1 MEIVREKD
9 QIMKTRSHFANAMQA
24 LPQGL
29 KPRDLHGVA
38 AGLKACSTPHTPKF
52 FLQGLK
58 PRILNAVYAALKGRS
73 STEGLKSG
81 PCSLPSSF
89 KMKISATIF
98 LYIPAFVLL
107 PMMGC
112 SNKDAVQAA
121 KPQMPSA
128 PVKIA
133 TVASRTMPVALQAI
147 GNVEAISTVTIKAQ
161 ISGQLVGVH
170 FKEGDFVK
178 KGQLLFSIERPPFEA
193 ALRQAEGTLAKD
205 EAQALNAKLD
215 AERYEGLGKQGVV
228 SKQQVDAAGAA
239 SSAMAATVAADK
251 AAVETAKI
259 NLEYTSIYS
268 PIDGRT
274 GAIGV
279 KEGNLVKAND
289 VPILVTIN
297 QIEPI
302 YVSFSIPEQQ
312 LADLKQYQNLQSLKV
327 DAAPQGSSQ
336 HFQGRLTFVDNS
348 VDVTTGTIKL
358 KATFDNGARVLWP
371 GQFVDVSL
379 TLKSQPNAIVIPT
392 AALQTSQSGTFV
404 YVINQDLTA
413 QPQPV
418 KIGWNAGD
426 DTVIA
431 SGLQPGQR
439 VVTDGQLRLTPG
451 TKVDIKGGS

>member
-1 MEIVREKD
+1 MLAQEKD
-9 QIMKTRSHFANAMQA
+9 STMKTRSYI
-24 LPQGL
+24 
-29 KPRDLHGVA
+29 LHT
-38 AGLKACSTPHTPKF
+38 LS
-52 FLQGLK
+52 
-58 PRILNAVYAALKGRS
+58 AAL
-73 STEGLKSG
+73 
-81 PCSLPSSF
+81 
-89 KMKISATIF
+89 
-98 LYIPAFVLL
+98 LL
-107 PMMGC
+107 LTAGC

-121 KPQMPSA
+121 KPQSAGA
-128 PVKIA
+128 PVRIA
-133 TVASRTMPVALQAI
+133 TVTSRTMPVELQAI

-178 KGQLLFSIERPPFEA
+178 KGQLLFTIERPPFEA

-205 EAQALNAKLD
+205 EAQSLNAKLD
-215 AERYEGLGKQGVV
+215 AERYQGLGKQGVV

-239 SSAMAATVAADK
+239 ANAMAATVAADK

-268 PIDGRT
+268 PINGRT
-274 GAIGV
+274 GTVGV

-302 YVSFSIPEQQ
+302 YVSFAIPEQQ
-312 LADLKQYQNLQSLKV
+312 LAELKQYSNTKSLKV
-327 DAAPQGSSQ
+327 DAAPQGGTQ
-336 HFQGRLTFVDNS
+336 HFQGRLTFIDNS
-348 VDVTTGTIKL
+348 VDLTTGTIKL
-358 KATFDNGARVLWP
+358 KATFDNAAHVLWP
-371 GQFVDVSL
+371 GQFADVKL
-379 TLKSQPNAIVIPT
+379 TLKSQPNAVVVPT
-392 AALQTSQSGTFV
+392 AALQTSQNGTYV
-404 YVINQDLTA
+404 YVVNQDLTA

-418 KIGWNAGD
+418 KVGWNVGE

-451 TKVDIKGGS
+451 AKVDIKSGS